1 MPHVIMASGIPMTT
15 SSSSSPLRFAMLGMT
30 EGNGHPYSW
39 SAIFNGY
46 DKEAMSN
53 CPFAGIPAYLGQQ
66 PESEF
71 REFNARITHV
81 WTDDPADAPQVSRA
95 SLVPNVVERAED
107 VIGQVDGVL
116 IATDI
121 GYQHVERARPFIEA
135 GLPVFIDKP
144 MCDNEADL
152 KTFVKW
158 YDEGAKILSSS
169 GLRYTKEFLPYRLS
183 TRNLGDIR
191 FASITTCKSW
201 EKYGIHALE
210 GMYPVFG
217 PGFISARNTGTK
229 EQNVVHLKHE
239 CGADIVVAAH
249 QDMLGGLG
257 VLSLCGTQG
266 YAQAKSG
273 DTFYAFKAQM
283 RSFVDFVQTGQ
294 RPFPFTETIEL
305 MKLVIAGIR
314 SRDEDGREVFLSE
327 ISER

>member
-1 MPHVIMASGIPMTT
+1 
-15 SSSSSPLRFAMLGMT
+15 MLGMT

-46 DKEAMSN
+46 DKDEMSA
-53 CPFAGIPAYLGQQ
+53 CPFAGIPAYLNQQ
-66 PESEF
+66 PEHEF
-71 REFNARITHV
+71 KELAARITHV
-81 WTDDPADAPQVSRA
+81 WTDDPADAPKVSRA
-95 SLVPNVVERAED
+95 SLVPHVVERAED
-107 VIGQVDGVL
+107 VIGHVDGVL

-121 GYQHVERARPFIEA
+121 GYQHVERARPFVEA

-152 KTFVKW
+152 QTFVKW
-158 YDEGAKILSSS
+158 IDGGAKILSSS
-169 GLRYTKEFLPYRLS
+169 GLRYSKEFLPYRIS
-183 TRNLGDIR
+183 THNLGELS

-210 GMYPVFG
+210 SIYPIFG
-217 PGFISARNTGTK
+217 PGFISARNTGSK
-229 EQNVVHLKHE
+229 ERNVVHLKHQ

-257 VLSLCGTQG
+257 VLSLCGKQG
-266 YAQAKSG
+266 FAQAKTS

-283 RSFVDFVQTGQ
+283 RSFVEFAQTGQ

-314 SRDEDGREVFLSE
+314 SREEGAREVLLTE